1 MKIIN
6 RGEKNMF
13 PRLDHQITADKQYA
27 TKKFLVR
34 SAKLELDKNSC
45 RNCGVCLN
53 SCPNNV
59 ITKGAP
65 GASIKKPGKDQFMA
79 GVLLDADKC
88 SYCGVCTYM
97 CPYDALHLA
106 IDGKVMTNDELQL
119 AVKGA
124 LPKLVA
130 TEVTL
135 KDGKIARHYMD
146 GHLEFNKE
154 QCESGCRTCV
164 DICPTEA
171 LAFQKKEGWAQE
183 SFEIDRD
190 KCIYCGACA
199 FSCPTGSI
207 KIFREKI
214 NYDGKFN
221 EPFWPNIV
229 KKLVNFHGK
238 A

>member
-1 MKIIN
+1 MID
-6 RGEKNMF
+6 MF
-13 PRLDHQITADKQYA
+13 PRLDHQITADKQFA
-27 TKKFLVR
+27 AKRFLVR
-34 SAKLELDKNSC
+34 SARLELDKESC
-45 RNCGVCLN
+45 RNCGVCLT

-65 GASIKKPGKDQFMA
+65 GASVKKPGKDQFMA
-79 GVLLDADKC
+79 GVMLNPSKC
-88 SYCGVCTYM
+88 SYCGVCAYM
-97 CPYDALHLA
+97 CPYDALNLA
-106 IDGKVMTNDELQL
+106 IDGKVVPREEMQL

-124 LPKLVA
+124 LPTLLVE
-130 TEVTL
+130 EVTL
-135 KDGKIARHYMD
+135 KDGKTGRHYMD
-146 GHLEFNKE
+146 GHLEYTKD

-164 DICPTEA
+164 NICPTGSLTFE
-171 LAFQKKEGWAQE
+171 KKEGWDQE
-183 SFEIDRD
+183 VFAIDRD

-199 FSCPTGSI
+199 FSCPTGAI

-229 KKLVNFHGK
+229 KRLVDFHGK